1 MHVDDLGQ
9 CRGGEGIM
17 FKGMGEVEVLPSYCV
32 RVPTALVSCGAVMGS
47 IALVVPE
54 DVLAR
59 APSTD

>member
-1 MHVDDLGQ
+1 
-9 CRGGEGIM
+9 M
-17 FKGMGEVEVLPSYCV
+17 FKCMGEVEVLPSYCV
-32 RVPTALVSCGAVMGS
+32 RVTTALVSCGAVMGS